1 MSVNL
6 IDKGLTVQKYL
17 KKPLLLS
24 GFKFDFR
31 VYVVVV
37 GTDPLEAFV
46 CDEGLARFCTSK
58 YKQPK
63 RSNMGKAYMHLTN
76 YSLNKNSDKY
86 KHTSKYKQVDG
97 KKVKEEVDILSDTEG
112 SKRTLTAL
120 FNELERKKIDVVKV
134 RKNILVTCSR
144 TM

>member
-31 VYVVVV
+31 VYVVVI
-37 GTDPLEAFV
+37 GTAPLEAFV

-58 YKQPK
+58 Y
-63 RSNMGKAYMHLTN
+63 
-76 YSLNKNSDKY
+76 
-86 KHTSKYKQVDG
+86 
-97 KKVKEEVDILSDTEG
+97 
-112 SKRTLTAL
+112 
-120 FNELERKKIDVVKV
+120 
-134 RKNILVTCSR
+134 
-144 TM
+144 